1 MSTNVRT
8 FPHFIVLESLD
19 EKQLTKLNPIIIE
32 KTISGIVNPISVK
45 KINNGTLLIEV
56 DKKAYAENLL
66 KMKTFA
72 GLKIKASPH
81 LSLNS
86 SKGVVR
92 SSELSLSARWT
103 RSKLISNLNVFQ
115 MSNAFLSKEMTK
127 PSIQTHIYLHSTDP
141 NYQRKLKSA
150 TTSSRSIHT
159 SPTRYIVTIARS
171 LDIMKPSVLN
181 QLYVKSAE
189 RVVRT
194 TSNSPAP
201 IQSNVPTV
209 NQTTLQIRETVW
221 CGKEKRKSTTSN
233 ILRTF
238 HSPKL
243 EK

>member
-1 MSTNVRT
+1 MGYPLSTPPSRAPRWVGSTSDEYITYFMASSKPSKRPYSDSDSDSEPLPST

-19 EKQLTKLNPIIIE
+19 KKQLTKLNPIIIE

-45 KINNGTLLIEV
+45 KLNNGTLLIEV
-56 DKKAYAENLL
+56 DKKDENFCRPQNQSFS
-66 KMKTFA
+66 T
-72 GLKIKASPH
+72 S

-103 RSKLISNLNVFQ
+103 RSNLISNRKVFQ

-127 PSIQTHIYLHSTDP
+127 SSIQTHIYFHSADP

-159 SPTRYIVTIARS
+159 SPTRYVVTIARS

-181 QLYVKSAE
+181 KLYVKSAE

-194 TSNSPAP
+194 TSNLPAP
-201 IQSNVPTV
+201 IQSYG
-209 NQTTLQIRETVW
+209 
-221 CGKEKRKSTTSN
+221 C
-233 ILRTF
+233 
-238 HSPKL
+238 
-243 EK
+243 